1 MPNFPLPVNH
11 HAETL
16 AAHSPAV
23 VLGRP
28 CAVTG
33 EVLRPGDDVV
43 VCDAAPD
50 RDPITVA
57 GWATLGSCPHCGA
70 GTGLAAAYVPPA
82 WGAPPAPPIR
92 PAPAAP
98 PVRPAPTTPPVERE
112 RSPALVGGLIGLFL
126 LAALAIAVAAF
137 LFVLRTRDGEPA
149 PLPVAGLTATAGAAT
164 AGPTADGRPPTA
176 ATATPLV
183 IAVQP
188 SATAMAAT
196 ATAATPTPAAPTPT
210 LMPTATPVPSPT
222 PNSPTTAL
230 LLIDPGDGGTIRA
243 LRAEDT
249 IDLNDLDRDTFNVL
263 ADVDSSLVESVIF
276 LLDGAPF
283 CPRDNCVENAAP
295 YYMGGDSSGRPY
307 DDWDWSE
314 MEMLG
319 THTLTAIPCSG
330 DGGTGDCFTPIE
342 VRLTI
347 VR

>member
-1 MPNFPLPVNH
+1 MPNFPLPANH

-23 VLGRP
+23 VLGRA
-28 CAVTG
+28 CAATG
-33 EVLRPGDDVV
+33 EVLRPGDEVV
-43 VCDAAPD
+43 VCDAAPG

-70 GTGLAAAYVPPA
+70 STGLVAAYVPPT
-82 WGAPPAPPIR
+82 WGAPSAPPIR
-92 PAPAAP
+92 PAP
-98 PVRPAPTTPPVERE
+98 TPPAADRE

-126 LAALAIAVAAF
+126 LAALAIAVAVF

-149 PLPVAGLTATAGAAT
+149 PLPIAALTATAGAVT
-164 AGPTADGRPPTA
+164 AGPTADDRPATAA

-188 SATAMAAT
+188 SATA
-196 ATAATPTPAAPTPT
+196 TPAAPTPT
-210 LMPTATPVPSPT
+210 LMPTATTAPSPT
-222 PNSPTTAL
+222 PNSPTTPL
-230 LLIDPGDGGTIRA
+230 ILIDPGDGGAIRA

-249 IDLNDLDRDTFNVL
+249 INLSDLGRDTFNVL
-263 ADVDSSLVESVIF
+263 ADVDSAAVESVIF

-283 CPRDNCVENAAP
+283 CPRGNCVENVAP
-295 YYMGGDSSGRPY
+295 YYMGGDQGGNPY
-307 DDWDWSE
+307 DDWDWSAL
-314 MEMLG
+314 LG

-330 DGGTGDCFTPIE
+330 DGGTGDCFVPVE